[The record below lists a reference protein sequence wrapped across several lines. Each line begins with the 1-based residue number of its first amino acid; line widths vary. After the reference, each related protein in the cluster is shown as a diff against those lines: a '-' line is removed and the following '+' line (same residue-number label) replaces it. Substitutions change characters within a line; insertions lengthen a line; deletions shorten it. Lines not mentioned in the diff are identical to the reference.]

1 MLLAGGFSFGVLES
15 SGNIG
20 QYQRGFTVRFYSG
33 SSFSLLRVSR
43 DLRWVTWEK
52 CPEQYQ
58 ETSVLFNLSRELFLA
73 SSVEVSEICWLF
85 FRLDPYRPLWE
96 ALWNNFKLSQR

>member
-1 MLLAGGFSFGVLES
+1 MGTS
-15 SGNIG
+15 G
-20 QYQRGFTVRFYSG
+20 QYQRGSTVRFCSG
-33 SSFSLLRVSR
+33 TSFSLLKVSR
-43 DLRWVTWEK
+43 DFHWVKWEK

-58 ETSVLFNLSRELFLA
+58 ETSVLFNLSRELFLVP
-73 SSVEVSEICWLF
+73 SVEVTEMCWLF